1 MSKRSPKD
9 RFKVTADIRNIVV
22 DSSESAIQVK
32 FVNATNDRQFRPPV
46 TRLAMKKGKLNISRK
61 NLRQKISESDNFEIA
76 KAEVTKARLTKNGSS
91 IELVVMEDDE
101 SIAYIS
107 IGRGTISIGRSRNDK
122 EKYKWDQL
130 HRILSYGHKVATELR
145 ARKHDTIKL
154 LVLNENNCVV
164 VDEDSA
170 DEEFD
175 LPDKNKKHKSSRRL
189 ILNKKNKVISMSKLD

>member
-32 FVNATNDRQFRPPV
+32 FLNATNDKQFRPPIIKLV
-46 TRLAMKKGKLNISRK
+46 MKKGRLNISRK
-61 NLRQKISESDNFEIA
+61 NLRQKVSESDNFEVA

-91 IELVVMEDDE
+91 IELAVVDGDE

-107 IGRGTISIGRSRNDK
+107 IGRGTISIGRSKNVK
-122 EKYKWDQL
+122 QNYKWDQL
-130 HRILSYGHKVATELR
+130 HRILSYGHKVATELT

-154 LVLNENNCVV
+154 LVLNDTHSC
-164 VDEDSA
+164 S
-170 DEEFD
+170 
-175 LPDKNKKHKSSRRL
+175 
-189 ILNKKNKVISMSKLD
+189 